1 MKTEKLKELGL
12 TEDQISEIMKENGK
26 DIASEQKKL
35 QAVELERD
43 NYKGQLETAQ
53 AALKEFEGIDVK
65 ELQGKVQTLTADLAA
80 KEAEYQGRIADMQ
93 FTDLLKGEIQKRGG
107 RNMKAV
113 MGVLDMEALK
123 QSKDQSK
130 DVAEAL
136 DAAMESDA
144 YLFGSNE
151 PINNPVKATGPNKIT
166 ELTREAFSKMGY
178 LDRLSLKKSDPQKY
192 EELKGE

>member
-12 TEDQISEIMKENGK
+12 TEDQISEVMKENGK
-26 DIASEQKKL
+26 DIASEQKRL
-35 QAVELERD
+35 QAAELERD

-53 AALKEFEGIDVK
+53 TALKEFEGIDVK

-80 KEAEYQGRIADMQ
+80 KETEYQGRIADMQ

-113 MGVLDMEALK
+113 MGILDMEALK

-166 ELTREAFSKMGY
+166 ELTREVFSKMGY

>member
-12 TEDQISEIMKENGK
+12 TEDQISEVMKENGK

-35 QAVELERD
+35 QDAELERD

-53 AALKEFEGIDVK
+53 TALKEFEGIDVK

-80 KEAEYQGRIADMQ
+80 KETEYQGRIADMQ

-113 MGVLDMEALK
+113 MGILDMEALK

>member
-12 TEDQISEIMKENGK
+12 TEDQISEVMKENGK

-35 QAVELERD
+35 QDAELERD

-53 AALKEFEGIDVK
+53 TALKEFEGIDVK

-80 KEAEYQGRIADMQ
+80 KETEYQGRIADMQ

-113 MGVLDMEALK
+113 MGILDMEALK

-151 PINNPVKATGPNKIT
+151 PIKNPVKATGPNKIT